1 MPTTL
6 INPDRDNTDT
16 DCEFTPLPY
25 FSFDERPHTLPLDPD
40 ECATAIHLAEG
51 NLDVAA
57 ALLKV
62 PFTRLNRVLRHSPR
76 LQRIQSDERDRNVA
90 RAEGEYIKALSAPD
104 DRRREWGA
112 SKILASRAAMG
123 HPFSPAPA
131 ASASTTVSIDAREI
145 VYSWRERGNLI
156 PSEGGTDDASGS
168 RGDD

>member
-16 DCEFTPLPY
+16 DSEFTPLPY
-25 FSFDERPHTLPLDPD
+25 YSFDERPFTSPLDPD

-51 NLDVAA
+51 NLDTAA

-62 PFTRLNRVLRHSPR
+62 SFTRLNRVLRHSPR
-76 LQRIQSDERDRNVA
+76 LQRIQADERDRNVA

-131 ASASTTVSIDAREI
+131 ASAVSSSMSVSSEARTITFRWRTEADA
-145 VYSWRERGNLI
+145 L
-156 PSEGGTDDASGS
+156 PPLDDVTP
-168 RGDD
+168 GDD